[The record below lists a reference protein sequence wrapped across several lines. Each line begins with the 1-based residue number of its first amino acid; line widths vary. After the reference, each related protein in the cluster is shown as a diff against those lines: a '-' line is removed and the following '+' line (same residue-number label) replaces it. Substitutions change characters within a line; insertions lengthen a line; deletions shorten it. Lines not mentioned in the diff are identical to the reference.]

1 MAVAERR
8 LRRREATMA
17 EIVDAAW
24 AQAARVGVGQI
35 SLRRLAEDVGMKA
48 PSLYEYFPSK
58 LALYDA
64 LFASAAAEYRATTRR
79 LLSESAPERALFEIG
94 SAFLHFAVESPAK
107 YQLVFQRPVPD
118 FVPSPEAFAISQEI
132 EKDFVQAVAQLVEAG
147 EVDKRI
153 LERRSLDLML
163 ALSSGLAAQQ
173 IANEPGV
180 PVEEGRYTQLYP
192 LAEEMLRTFFAPRT
206 KAGDKRRKSSS

>member
-1 MAVAERR
+1 
-8 LRRREATMA
+8 MA
-17 EIVDAAW
+17 EIVAAAW
-24 AQAARVGVGQI
+24 DQAARVGVGQI

-64 LFASAAAEYRATTRR
+64 LFASAATEYRATTRR
-79 LLSESAPERALFEIG
+79 LLAESSPERALFDIG
-94 SAFLHFAVESPAK
+94 KAFLRFAVESPAK
-107 YQLVFQRPVPD
+107 YQLVFQRPVPE
-118 FVPSPEAFAISQEI
+118 FVPSDESFAISQAI
-132 EKDFVQAVAQLVEAG
+132 EQDFVQAVAHLVEAG

-153 LERRSLDLML
+153 LDRASLDLML

-180 PVEEGRYTQLYP
+180 PVEEGRYTRLFP
-192 LAEEMLRTFFAPRT
+192 LAEDMLRTFFAPRT
-206 KAGDKRRKSSS
+206 KNRDTRREPS

>member
-1 MAVAERR
+1 
-8 LRRREATMA
+8 MA
-17 EIVDAAW
+17 EIVAAAW
-24 AQAARVGVGQI
+24 DQAAQVGVGQI

-64 LFASAAAEYRATTRR
+64 LFASAASEYRETTRR
-79 LLSESAPERALFEIG
+79 LLAESSPERALFDIG
-94 SAFLHFAVESPAK
+94 AAFLRFAVESPAK

-118 FVPSPEAFAISQEI
+118 FVPSDESFAISQAI
-132 EKDFVQAVAQLVEAG
+132 EQDYVQAVAYLVEAG

-153 LERRSLDLML
+153 LDRPSLDLML

-180 PVEEGRYTQLYP
+180 PVEEGRYTQLFP
-192 LAEEMLRTFFAPRT
+192 LAEDMLRTFFAPRT
-206 KAGDKRRKSSS
+206 KTRHRRREPS